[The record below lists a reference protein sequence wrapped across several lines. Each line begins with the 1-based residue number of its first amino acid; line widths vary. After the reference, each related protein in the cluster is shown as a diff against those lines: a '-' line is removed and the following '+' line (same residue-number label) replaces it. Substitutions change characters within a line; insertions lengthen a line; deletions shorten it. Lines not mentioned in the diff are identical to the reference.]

1 MLDKLE
7 AIYARYREIEEQMNN
22 PEVTSDM
29 KRFVKLS
36 KDYKDLQ
43 PVVKAYHEYKALLDS
58 IAECKSLLSTE
69 KDEELREM
77 AKEELVAGNERKE
90 KMEEEIRIML
100 IPSDPQDS
108 KNAVVEIRGGTG
120 GDEACIFAGDLFRM
134 YTRYCEKKHW
144 KVEVTDFNEGTSG
157 GYKDITFTVTGE
169 GVYGLLKYESG
180 VHRVQRVPATET
192 QGRVHTSAAGVVVL
206 PEAEEFDVD
215 LNMSD
220 VRIDTFCA
228 SGPGGQCVNTTY
240 SAVRLTHIPTGIV
253 VSMQDQKSQIKN
265 KEKAIS
271 ILRTRLYEREY
282 NKYMEE
288 LSSKR
293 KTMVATGDRSEKI
306 RTYNYPQSRVTD
318 HHIGWSMYNL
328 PAFMDGEIEDCID
341 ALQLAENA
349 EKLKASVG

>member
-1 MLDKLE
+1 
-7 AIYARYREIEEQMNN
+7 
-22 PEVTSDM
+22 
-29 KRFVKLS
+29 
-36 KDYKDLQ
+36 
-43 PVVKAYHEYKALLDS
+43 
-58 IAECKSLLSTE
+58 
-69 KDEELREM
+69 
-77 AKEELVAGNERKE
+77 
-90 KMEEEIRIML
+90 
-100 IPSDPQDS
+100 
-108 KNAVVEIRGGTG
+108 
-120 GDEACIFAGDLFRM
+120 
-134 YTRYCEKKHW
+134 
-144 KVEVTDFNEGTSG
+144 
-157 GYKDITFTVTGE
+157 
-169 GVYGLLKYESG
+169 
-180 VHRVQRVPATET
+180 QRVPATET
-192 QGRVHTSAAGVVVL
+192 PGRIHTSAAGVVVV
-206 PEAEEFDVD
+206 PEAVEYDVE
-215 LNMSD
+215 LNMND

-293 KTMVATGDRSEKI
+293 KTMVATGDRSEKV

-318 HHIGWSMYNL
+318 HRIGWSMHNL
-328 PAFMDGEIEDCID
+328 PAFMDGDIEDCIE

>member
-43 PVVKAYHEYKALLDS
+43 PVVKAYHEYKALLDNIS
-58 IAECKSLLSTE
+58 ECKNLLSTE

-318 HHIGWSMYNL
+318 HRIGWSMYNL

>member
-7 AIYARYREIEEQMNN
+7 AIYTRYKEIEEQMND
-22 PEVTSDM
+22 PQVTADM
-29 KRFVKLS
+29 KRYVKLS

-43 PVVKAYHEYKALLDS
+43 PVVKAYHEYKGLLDT
-58 IAECKSLLSTE
+58 IAECKELLEGE
-69 KDEELREM
+69 KDPELREM
-77 AKEELVAGNERKE
+77 AKEELTAAQERKGPRE
-90 KMEEEIRIML
+90 DDIRLLL
-100 IPSDPQDS
+100 IPADPTDS

-192 QGRVHTSAAGVVVL
+192 QGRIHTSAAGVVVL
-206 PEAEEFDVD
+206 PEAEEFDVE

-265 KEKAIS
+265 KEKAIA

-293 KTMVATGDRSEKI
+293 KTMVATGDRSEKV

-318 HHIGWSMYNL
+318 HRIGWSMHNL
-328 PAFMDGEIEDCID
+328 PAFMDGDIEECIE

>member
-1 MLDKLE
+1 MIDKLE
-7 AIYARYREIEEQMNN
+7 AIYTRYKEIEQQMND
-22 PEVTSDM
+22 PQVTADM
-29 KRFVKLS
+29 KRYVKLS

-43 PVVKAYHEYKALLDS
+43 PVVKAYHEYKALLDTIS
-58 IAECKSLLSTE
+58 ECKELLESE
-69 KDEELREM
+69 KDPELREM
-77 AKEELVAGNERKE
+77 AKEELTAAQERRE
-90 KMEEEIRIML
+90 PMENDIRLLL
-100 IPSDPQDS
+100 IPADPTDS

-134 YTRYCEKKHW
+134 YTRYCEKKRW

-192 QGRVHTSAAGVVVL
+192 QGRIHTSAAGVVVL
-206 PEAEEFDVD
+206 PEAEEFDVE

-265 KEKAIS
+265 KEKAIA

-293 KTMVATGDRSEKI
+293 KTMVATGDRSEKV

-318 HHIGWSMYNL
+318 HRIGWSMHNL
-328 PAFMDGEIEDCID
+328 PAFMDGDIEECIE

>member
-7 AIYARYREIEEQMNN
+7 AIYSRYQEIEQQMND
-22 PEVTSDM
+22 PQVTSDM
-29 KRFVKLS
+29 KRYVKLS

-43 PVVKAYHEYKALLDS
+43 PVVKAYHEYKNLLDT
-58 IAECKSLLSTE
+58 IAECKELLEGE
-69 KDEELREM
+69 KDPELREM
-77 AKEELVAGNERKE
+77 AKEELSESQSRRE
-90 KMEEEIRIML
+90 KMEDEIRILL
-100 IPSDPQDS
+100 IPADPTDS

-134 YTRYCEKKHW
+134 YTRFCEKKHW
-144 KVEVTDFNEGTSG
+144 KVEVTDFNEGTAG

-206 PEAEEFDVD
+206 PEAEEFDVE

-288 LSSKR
+288 LSTKR
-293 KTMVATGDRSEKI
+293 KTMVATGDRSEKV

-318 HHIGWSMYNL
+318 HRIGWSMHNL
-328 PAFMDGEIEDCID
+328 PDFMDGNIEDCIE

>member
-1 MLDKLE
+1 MIDKLE
-7 AIYARYREIEEQMNN
+7 AIYSRYCEIEQQMND
-22 PEVTSDM
+22 PAVTSDM
-29 KRFVKLS
+29 KRYVKLS

-43 PVVKAYHEYKALLDS
+43 PVVKAYHEYKALLNT
-58 IAECKSLLSTE
+58 IAECKELLESE
-69 KDEELREM
+69 KDPELREM
-77 AKEELVAGNERKE
+77 AKEELAACQERRE
-90 KMEEEIRIML
+90 PMEDDIRLLL
-100 IPSDPQDS
+100 IPADPTDS

-134 YTRYCEKKHW
+134 YSRYCEKKHW

-157 GYKDITFTVTGE
+157 GYKDITFTVTGD

-192 QGRVHTSAAGVVVL
+192 QGRIHTSAAGVVVL
-206 PEAEEFDVD
+206 PEAEEFDVE
-215 LNMSD
+215 LNMND
-220 VRIDTFCA
+220 VRVDTFCA

-293 KTMVATGDRSEKI
+293 KTMVATGDRSEKV

-318 HHIGWSMYNL
+318 HRIGWSMHNL
-328 PAFMDGEIEDCID
+328 PAFMDGDIEECIE

>member
-7 AIYARYREIEEQMNN
+7 AIYAHYQEIEQQMND
-22 PEVTSDM
+22 PQVTADM

-43 PVVKAYHEYKALLDS
+43 PVVDAYYEYKRLLDD
-58 IAECKSLLSTE
+58 IAGSKDLLTTE
-69 KDEELREM
+69 KDEEMREL
-77 AKEELVAGNERKE
+77 AKEELAESTARKE
-90 KMEEEIRIML
+90 KMEEEIRML
-100 IPSDPQDS
+100 LVPKDPQDA

-120 GDEACIFAGDLFRM
+120 GDEANLFAGDLFRM
-134 YTRYCEKKHW
+134 YSRFCEKHHF
-144 KVEVTDFNEGTSG
+144 KVEIVSFNEGTAG
-157 GYKDITFTVTGE
+157 GYKDITFNVTGE
-169 GVYGLLKYESG
+169 NVYGTLKYESG

-192 QGRVHTSAAGVVVL
+192 QGRIHTSAAAVVVL
-206 PEAEEFDVD
+206 PEAEELDVE

-220 VRIDTFCA
+220 VRKETFCA

-265 KEKAIS
+265 MEKALMV
-271 ILRTRLYEREY
+271 LRTRLYEREY
-282 NKYMEE
+282 QKKMEE
-288 LSSKR
+288 MSKTR
-293 KTMVATGDRSEKI
+293 KTLVATGDRSEKI

-318 HHIGWSMYNL
+318 HRVGYTMYNL
-328 PAFMDGEIEDCID
+328 PAFMDGEIEGCLE

-349 EKLKASVG
+349 QRLSEA